1 MKKITLLLFSFSLI
15 NNIIAQNNSFEKLV
29 TVGISQPILNNGT
42 GFHIGF
48 NPSFELTKSFSID
61 GQLSHIYTNIDSYFL
76 SGDYGRSNDL
86 NLLIGGRL
94 YLNSKFRYR
103 HKTDLNN
110 IALTKEKN
118 PNRFFINL
126 LLGLNYERDD
136 RLGREI
142 REEYRL
148 GFSIGGYYRFKKI
161 NFGLTYDSHH
171 IVLKCG
177 YLI

>member
-15 NNIIAQNNSFEKLV
+15 NIIIAQNNSFEKLV
-29 TVGISQPILNNGT
+29 TVGVSQPILNNGT

-48 NPSFELTKSFSID
+48 NPSFELKKSFSIE

-76 SGDYGRSNDL
+76 SGDYGRSNDI
-86 NLLIGGRL
+86 NLLIGSRF
-94 YLNSKFRYR
+94 YLNSSENK
-103 HKTDLNN
+103 
-110 IALTKEKN
+110 
-118 PNRFFINL
+118 NRFFINF

-142 REEYRL
+142 SEEYRL

-161 NFGLTYDSHH
+161 NLGLTYDSHH

>member
-15 NNIIAQNNSFEKLV
+15 NIIIAQNNSFEKLV
-29 TVGISQPILNNGT
+29 TVGVSQPILNNGT

-61 GQLSHIYTNIDSYFL
+61 GQLSQIYTNIDSYFL
-76 SGDYGRSNDL
+76 SGDYGRSNDI
-86 NLLIGGRL
+86 NLLIGSRF
-94 YLNSKFRYR
+94 YLNSSENK
-103 HKTDLNN
+103 
-110 IALTKEKN
+110 
-118 PNRFFINL
+118 NRFFINF

-161 NFGLTYDSHH
+161 NLGLTYDSHH

>member
-1 MKKITLLLFSFSLI
+1 MKKLILLLLLFFGLI
-15 NNIIAQNNSFEKLV
+15 NNSIAQEKSFEKLV
-29 TVGISQPILNNGT
+29 TIGISQPILNNGT

-48 NPSFELTKSFSID
+48 NPSFELTNSFSLE

-76 SGDYGRSNDL
+76 SGDYGRSNDV
-86 NLLIGGRL
+86 NLLAGGRF
-94 YLNSKFRYR
+94 YLNSSENK
-103 HKTDLNN
+103 
-110 IALTKEKN
+110 
-118 PNRFFINL
+118 NRFFVNL

-136 RLGREI
+136 RLDREI

-148 GFSIGGYYRFKKI
+148 GFSVGGYYRFKKI

-177 YLI
+177 YSF

>member
-15 NNIIAQNNSFEKLV
+15 NIIIAQNNSFEKLV
-29 TVGISQPILNNGT
+29 TVGVSQPILNNGT

-48 NPSFELTKSFSID
+48 NSSFELTKSFSID
-61 GQLSHIYTNIDSYFL
+61 GQLSHIYTNINSYFL
-76 SGDYGRSNDL
+76 SGDYGRSNDI
-86 NLLIGGRL
+86 NLLIGSRF
-94 YLNSKFRYR
+94 YLNSSENK
-103 HKTDLNN
+103 
-110 IALTKEKN
+110 
-118 PNRFFINL
+118 NRFFINF

-161 NFGLTYDSHH
+161 NLGLTYDSHH

>member
-15 NNIIAQNNSFEKLV
+15 NIIIAQNNSFEKLV
-29 TVGISQPILNNGT
+29 TVGVSQPILNNGT

-76 SGDYGRSNDL
+76 SGDYGRSNDI
-86 NLLIGGRL
+86 NLLIGRRF
-94 YLNSKFRYR
+94 YLNSSENK
-103 HKTDLNN
+103 
-110 IALTKEKN
+110 
-118 PNRFFINL
+118 NRFFINF
-126 LLGLNYERDD
+126 LLGLNYEKDD

-161 NFGLTYDSHH
+161 NLGLTYDSHH